1 MTVVGTRPERSV
13 RQPNVLLLD
22 GLPALTDGFELARVL
37 PLTETHNV
45 ADLLARAGGISGAA
59 GSPWGNIFPIG
70 GSFHGTDGSFD
81 GKVATALLEGVRYS
95 LGPIDESDSVPGATS
110 LSDQADYALL
120 LCGERDER
128 PIGMLTLRPRL
139 NPGVT
144 DLTDVCRHHGVE
156 IAVLTAHDT
165 ILAHAVARRA
175 GVPLVIGEDA
185 PVFIRMRQA
194 EGSLVAFASH
204 RGDAGAAFAACDLA
218 IGVVAR
224 GGSMTARAD
233 LVAPDLSAVAKIVA
247 TGARREAVV
256 RDSVILSMAAN
267 GIGAVWGLRSGP
279 GIGRAS
285 FTMYIAA
292 LGALTSGWA
301 RTRGGRSPHYSKLW
315 IEDPHPERWGRQG
328 IESVLRAFDATEV
341 GLTGAQAAERRRSVR
356 PMAKRN
362 RLITAVLDQIYSPL
376 TGILA
381 AGAGLSLILGA
392 PADVV
397 MIGAMIVANAAAGA
411 WQESRAN
418 QAAEAL
424 DRMGAATAQVLRDGR
439 SVAVSASDVVPG
451 DVLLLTPGDRVV
463 ADARLLEAHGL
474 EVDEAALT
482 GESLPVA
489 KTADGQTD
497 GARVVLEGS
506 DVTVGTGRA
515 VVVAV
520 GSDTRLGA
528 TAAAL
533 VLDDMGQ
540 SPLGTRLNRMLGQV
554 LPIAAVGGSIVA
566 VSGLARGLAP
576 LPQLAVGASIA
587 IAAVPEGLPLLA
599 KIGEAAVA
607 RRLAHRHALVHRL
620 AAVEALGRVD
630 VVCTDK
636 TGTLTEGRLKLSLVA
651 ALDEEAP
658 PSTKLTAQLRTVLL
672 TAALAGPHP
681 DALDAST
688 DRTDVAVIEGARA
701 GGMSGE
707 LGLPRDAHSPFD
719 AARALHAAVVQG
731 RLCVEGAAEA
741 LIPRCDRVRRGGVE
755 VALDEIGRSDL
766 LARAEALA
774 VDGLRVL
781 MVAEGSP
788 GGPTNDPNG
797 LVALGF
803 LGISDP
809 LRPSVAAAVR
819 RCHDAGVRVIML
831 TGDHPA
837 TAQAIA
843 RDAGLRNDGDV
854 LTGPEIGGLGDLELD
869 QRLERVGVIARASA
883 LDKLRIV
890 EGLQRLG
897 HSVAMTG
904 DGINDAPALRL
915 ADVGVAMGRGG
926 TEVARQAAD
935 VVLVDDDFA
944 TLVEAFVEG
953 RSFWRNIRRA
963 LGLLLGG
970 NLGELALQV
979 GTSVLGLASPLTSR
993 QILAVNLIT
1002 DVLPALAVAL
1012 QQPEHHTLAG
1022 LAREGT
1028 EALDAPLRADIL
1040 RRAAATAGPTFAAYA
1055 IALRSGSM
1063 PVARTVAFA
1072 SIVTTQLTQTLDVGR
1087 GEGGLSRTVL
1097 GAVAGAAGLLAATVV
1112 VAPLRGFLGLAMP
1125 TPVGL
1130 ALVGAASLAAVLLSR
1145 RRALPWLAGLG
1156 RALAPARRLG
1166 APHEV
1171 LTSVG

>member
-1 MTVVGTRPERSV
+1 MSAEVVEGPQLVHAMPGRARVHIPAWSEPGRRAVEARLRQVPGVRSAQGSPLTGNVLVRYDPAATDEEAILDAARTLAATTKDAAPTAPTPPALQERHGPMRRARIAVRGLDRDPGLAGRVVDHLEARPGVLRASASPLTGRVLVEFTAAEVTLADLLDEVSRMELPELPGEARPAHPLDRRPLVRSGTRATGAALGLGLLAAERLVGRASPPAGATGPTVVAGMIGVVDGFPTIRDALDRLLGQDLIDVVLSAAGIVSLTLARSPLGLALVGLGALRSVTEARARQVAWRAYEDRTERAPVPRPGTVIRLHAGARAPLGALVREGAGTLIGPDGFPAPAVPGTFVDAGVPLFGGPFVVELREGESFGTEPRPAPIPESAFDRYMRAAGPPSLAYAALTAITTRSLARAFVAMLLVNRRPAMIGMDAADAGASARLLRSGVTVVGTRPERSV

-95 LGPIDESDSVPGATS
+95 LGPIDESDSVPGVTS

-451 DVLLLTPGDRVV
+451 DVLLLTP
-463 ADARLLEAHGL
+463 E
-474 EVDEAALT
+474 
-482 GESLPVA
+482 
-489 KTADGQTD
+489 TAWSQM
-497 GARVVLEGS
+497 
-506 DVTVGTGRA
+506 RA
-515 VVVAV
+515 
-520 GSDTRLGA
+520 SSR
-528 TAAAL
+528 
-533 VLDDMGQ
+533 
-540 SPLGTRLNRMLGQV
+540 
-554 LPIAAVGGSIVA
+554 
-566 VSGLARGLAP
+566 
-576 LPQLAVGASIA
+576 
-587 IAAVPEGLPLLA
+587 
-599 KIGEAAVA
+599 
-607 RRLAHRHALVHRL
+607 
-620 AAVEALGRVD
+620 
-630 VVCTDK
+630 
-636 TGTLTEGRLKLSLVA
+636 
-651 ALDEEAP
+651 
-658 PSTKLTAQLRTVLL
+658 RTVW
-672 TAALAGPHP
+672 
-681 DALDAST
+681 
-688 DRTDVAVIEGARA
+688 RW
-701 GGMSGE
+701 MK
-707 LGLPRDAHSPFD
+707 LP
-719 AARALHAAVVQG
+719 
-731 RLCVEGAAEA
+731 
-741 LIPRCDRVRRGGVE
+741 
-755 VALDEIGRSDL
+755 
-766 LARAEALA
+766 
-774 VDGLRVL
+774 
-781 MVAEGSP
+781 
-788 GGPTNDPNG
+788 
-797 LVALGF
+797 
-803 LGISDP
+803 
-809 LRPSVAAAVR
+809 
-819 RCHDAGVRVIML
+819 
-831 TGDHPA
+831 
-837 TAQAIA
+837 
-843 RDAGLRNDGDV
+843 
-854 LTGPEIGGLGDLELD
+854 
-869 QRLERVGVIARASA
+869 
-883 LDKLRIV
+883 
-890 EGLQRLG
+890 
-897 HSVAMTG
+897 
-904 DGINDAPALRL
+904 
-915 ADVGVAMGRGG
+915 
-926 TEVARQAAD
+926 
-935 VVLVDDDFA
+935 
-944 TLVEAFVEG
+944 
-953 RSFWRNIRRA
+953 
-963 LGLLLGG
+963 
-970 NLGELALQV
+970 
-979 GTSVLGLASPLTSR
+979 
-993 QILAVNLIT
+993 
-1002 DVLPALAVAL
+1002 
-1012 QQPEHHTLAG
+1012 
-1022 LAREGT
+1022 
-1028 EALDAPLRADIL
+1028 
-1040 RRAAATAGPTFAAYA
+1040 
-1055 IALRSGSM
+1055 
-1063 PVARTVAFA
+1063 
-1072 SIVTTQLTQTLDVGR
+1072 
-1087 GEGGLSRTVL
+1087 
-1097 GAVAGAAGLLAATVV
+1097 
-1112 VAPLRGFLGLAMP
+1112 
-1125 TPVGL
+1125 
-1130 ALVGAASLAAVLLSR
+1130 
-1145 RRALPWLAGLG
+1145 
-1156 RALAPARRLG
+1156 
-1166 APHEV
+1166 
-1171 LTSVG
+1171 